1 VRSRKIDATPLQYL
15 RSRRDYRRES
25 GPARAIAFLYAM
37 LAGFV
42 FVPLR
47 VSTIIEC
54 STASSAIAPLFLSG
68 DDSLRI
74 PKWDI
79 FFREHTIVSDFQ

>member
-1 VRSRKIDATPLQYL
+1 
-15 RSRRDYRRES
+15 
-25 GPARAIAFLYAM
+25 M